1 MFNNAEKTE
10 LITRKDLQGFWL
22 PETTTLEKWYKRIS
36 KNENTENVSRET
48 MVSVLTDY
56 ANENEFIFIQ
66 NNGNK
71 NKEKELETELEK
83 LEEKIEK
90 LEEKIENEFITLS
103 VKQVYKIM
111 RVLELAELTLEKDT
125 EIRELVEEQAKFTL
139 ELLTSDNLTIK
150 DIEQAEAHLILG
162 VREW

>member
-71 NKEKELETELEK
+71 NKEEELETEL
-83 LEEKIEK
+83 EK

-111 RVLELAELTLEKDT
+111 RVLELAELIIEKDT

-139 ELLTSDNLTIK
+139 EKLTSDNLTIK

>member
-71 NKEKELETELEK
+71 NKEKELETELG
-83 LEEKIEK
+83 K
-90 LEEKIENEFITLS
+90 LEEKIENEFVTLS

-111 RVLELAELTLEKDT
+111 RVLELAELSLEKDT
-125 EIRELVEEQAKFTL
+125 EIRGLVEEQAKFTL
-139 ELLTSDNLTIK
+139 EKLTSDNLTTK
-150 DIEQAEAHLILG
+150 DIEQAEVHLILG

>member
-71 NKEKELETELEK
+71 NKEKELETELETE
-83 LEEKIEK
+83 LEK
-90 LEEKIENEFITLS
+90 LEEKIENEFVTLS
-103 VKQVYKIM
+103 VKQAYKIM
-111 RVLELAELTLEKDT
+111 RVLELAELSLEKDT
-125 EIRELVEEQAKFTL
+125 EIRGLVEEQAKFTL
-139 ELLTSDNLTIK
+139 EKLTSDNLTIK
-150 DIEQAEAHLILG
+150 DIEQAEVHLILG

>member
-83 LEEKIEK
+83 LEEKIE
-90 LEEKIENEFITLS
+90 NEFVTLS
-103 VKQVYKIM
+103 AKQAYKIM
-111 RVLELAELTLEKDT
+111 KVLELAELSLEKDT

-139 ELLTSDNLTIK
+139 ERLTSDNLTIK
-150 DIEQAEAHLILG
+150 DIEQAEVHLILG

>member
-71 NKEKELETELEK
+71 NKEEELETEL
-83 LEEKIEK
+83 EK

-139 ELLTSDNLTIK
+139 EKLTSDNLTIK

>member
-71 NKEKELETELEK
+71 NKEEELETELEK
-83 LEEKIEK
+83 LEEKIE
-90 LEEKIENEFITLS
+90 NEFLTLS
-103 VKQVYKIM
+103 VKQAYKIM
-111 RVLELAELTLEKDT
+111 RVLELAELSLEKYT

-150 DIEQAEAHLILG
+150 DIEQAEVHLILG